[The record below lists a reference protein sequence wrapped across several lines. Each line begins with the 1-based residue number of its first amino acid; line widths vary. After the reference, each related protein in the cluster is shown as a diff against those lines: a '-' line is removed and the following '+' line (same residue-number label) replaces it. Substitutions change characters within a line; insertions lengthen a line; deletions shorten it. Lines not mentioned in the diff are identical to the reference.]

1 MKKILLATMLA
12 VIAGTILVTSVTDAQ
27 GVQKT
32 REASAYL
39 VYEFADWL
47 SGQPSDSNVLVLSIT
62 NSTSTSDG
70 TLNISQLTER
80 PTCGPFCDNLG
91 KPSPAYA
98 GTSGGITDDVH
109 VKSFKTLATMTL
121 PSGESGQLEFVF
133 VPTPCSSPCTQS
145 LNPPSPITIL
155 GTNWP

>member
-1 MKKILLATMLA
+1 MKTILLATMLA
-12 VIAGTILVTSVTDAQ
+12 VIAGTILVTSATDAQ
-27 GVQKT
+27 GVQKA

-47 SGQPSDSNVLVLSIT
+47 SGQSSSSNVLVMSIT

-70 TLNISQLTER
+70 TLNISQLR

-98 GTSGGITDDVH
+98 GTSGGITDDAH
-109 VKSFKTLATMTL
+109 VEPFTTLATTTL
-121 PSGESGQLEFVF
+121 PSGESGHLELSF
-133 VPTPCSSPCTQS
+133 VPNSCSGHCLA
-145 LNPPSPITIL
+145 LNPGGQPPAIEIL
-155 GTNWP
+155 SQNWP